1 MAGLILDHI
10 VFNIYIAKADLFL
23 MYKIISIFK
32 KNLLNA
38 YLEN

>member
-1 MAGLILDHI
+1 MTSLILENI
-10 VFNIYIAKADLFL
+10 GFNIHIAKIDVFL

>member
-1 MAGLILDHI
+1 MVSLILDHI
-10 VFNIYIAKADLFL
+10 VFNICIAKGDVFL